1 MAAKTSFHRVH
12 CADNLDKH
20 RRRIPQKRNFRSVKD
35 LDISALKRLLGPD
48 NFKKEAV
55 DHLNLGV
62 LLPEVSPLKPP
73 SAVRKRDRPA
83 YAKRKQ
89 RELEQAVT
97 KKVRSSLDAAYDA
110 QTASGSTEK
119 KCFTCAEFNH
129 KFRQAFVTATSSRE
143 RCQLLTLLPSSLKKN
158 EVQKI
163 IPEASMYLI
172 NKSRKLREK
181 HGVWYQPDP
190 YTRQRVSQDCISTA
204 YASGLIA
211 AFLCTPASDNCFLGE
226 CDKCPKGESLTL
238 ETLNIPEEEDSVVA
252 TWESGDLVKKTL
264 DPSAFLRGL
273 RVSLAT
279 WIVHNH
285 IRKTQGAAIH
295 NEKKCEQRG
304 SVVFHFDFAENWTV
318 ILPDKVQGYHWH
330 KTQVSI
336 FTCVVMTRKNSHSFV
351 VASDDVCHDS
361 AHACLALEKI
371 RLWVDDNLPLYSK
384 VTYVSDGAAS
394 LFKNR
399 YQLHELGKSDVP
411 ETQWIFSAT
420 GHGKNACDGVGG
432 IVKHQATLY
441 NLREPLRN
449 AIQTAKDMVTVLSE
463 KIKGVHF
470 IYLEG
475 NEVSSYRETKKEEWR
490 TVRAFPGI
498 QSWHVWRLRK
508 SSEADICELY
518 AARTVCA
525 PLRKL

>member
-48 NFKKEAV
+48 NFKKFTKEISLQTSEPDADIFVTAEEAV

-129 KFRQAFVTATSSRE
+129 NFRQAFVTATSSRE

-181 HGVWYQPDP
+181 HG
-190 YTRQRVSQDCISTA
+190 
-204 YASGLIA
+204 
-211 AFLCTPASDNCFLGE
+211 

-318 ILPDKVQGYHWH
+318 ILPDEVQGYHWH

-336 FTCVVMTRKNSHSFV
+336 FTCVVTTRKNSHSFV

-394 LFKNR
+394 LF
-399 YQLHELGKSDVP
+399 
-411 ETQWIFSAT
+411 
-420 GHGKNACDGVGG
+420 
-432 IVKHQATLY
+432 
-441 NLREPLRN
+441 
-449 AIQTAKDMVTVLSE
+449 
-463 KIKGVHF
+463 
-470 IYLEG
+470 
-475 NEVSSYRETKKEEWR
+475 
-490 TVRAFPGI
+490 
-498 QSWHVWRLRK
+498 
-508 SSEADICELY
+508 
-518 AARTVCA
+518 
-525 PLRKL
+525 